1 MKRALLLL
9 LTLQT
14 IACGAAAKGTSLKTD
29 VADFARYMRWGMIE
43 KAANLVPTARRISF
57 IAQKRAA
64 QASMVIHEYDVRAVD
79 PDATGERARV
89 LVQATWSRPND
100 PVMRTELMEQ
110 TWEWS
115 ERHWQ
120 MIEQKPLE
128 QVAPTSPDQGL

>member
-1 MKRALLLL
+1 
-9 LTLQT
+9 
-14 IACGAAAKGTSLKTD
+14 
-29 VADFARYMRWGMIE
+29 MRWGQIE
-43 KAANLVPTARRISF
+43 KAAELVPTARRISF

-64 QASMVIHEYDVRAVD
+64 LGSMIIHEYDIRIVE
-79 PDATGERARV
+79 PDATGARARV

-120 MIEQKPLE
+120 MIEQKAVE
-128 QVAPTSPDQGL
+128 SAAPTSPADGL